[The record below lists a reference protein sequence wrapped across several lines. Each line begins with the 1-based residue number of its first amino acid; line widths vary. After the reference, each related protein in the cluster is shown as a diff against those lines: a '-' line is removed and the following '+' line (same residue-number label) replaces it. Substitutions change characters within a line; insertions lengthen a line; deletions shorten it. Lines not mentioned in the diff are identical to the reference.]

1 MLLSNTVNSRVQ
13 LYKNRIVLVGRLLA
27 LAFLSVA
34 CVSQSTSINITIPQ
48 GSENLHL
55 EQELIQGQS
64 LGVQMGG
71 LGRGGG
77 VRKSYQ
83 FDFNLKD
90 TDLIRYA
97 YLSIDTLGVDRP
109 ENPLYLNGHAIGFLK
124 RAGYGINQDKWYAGQ
139 EGPKQRKKEA
149 RTQRYLPAAYFRAGK
164 NTIEFGHQKLHKA
177 NQAGKIS
184 YEQYIIKKINLAVI
198 KTRTL
203 PRSPET
209 AARVNKKRRFPDQ
222 FAFFKDLSDEELYIA
237 LVKLPYL
244 LAELSD
250 SGGLASDSLS
260 YVYAR
265 IGDYYRWTGL
275 YNKSLDYHRK
285 ANRLQAEKPPT
296 LLTPKVR
303 AGLALAYNFVGD
315 YHSSVDEC
323 EKALAEIEQARAL
336 QIHPVPK
343 HFTHKADHLEFL
355 VSAYLAI
362 NHYHLQDASEAEYY
376 AYRVINNFDDT
387 WAHYSTRTMEIGR
400 FVPLSLAYQTMG
412 DAALRSGSY
421 AEALNY
427 YGEAEKYLGYEVRP
441 AIYHDQMIAIQ
452 IGIAKTLYH
461 QGQYDRAREILQ
473 KVKSPTNA
481 FLWRSYQLQ
490 GMIAESENSLG
501 QAVELYQ
508 RAIDAIEFSRAR
520 LTSHGLKINFMSD
533 KQEPYAR
540 MVNCLVKL
548 KQTTA
553 AYNYVEKSK
562 ARAFLDLI
570 ARSDRAIGQKN
581 EALKEITEEEKR
593 LRDNLL
599 SAQYRT
605 EMNTRMFQERGAT
618 DTDSREIRAARGALG
633 EFFSRWF
640 RRNKDFASLR
650 SADTLPIEK
659 VQALLPADAHLVEYY
674 FRGKQL
680 YAWLIG
686 PQSLQFVQ
694 KQVDE
699 KELLELVRTYR
710 GIISRPDAVRGL
722 EVTEQVV
729 PGQTQASLKTLRR
742 KLEAILVKDILSEIP
757 SRKIYIIPHGILHY
771 LPFQALTLDGRYLIE
786 RFEIGY
792 SPSASVLG
800 HVFDKKKTVKKAVLA
815 LGNPDL
821 GAPQMALPYAEIEVR
836 DIQQLFNQTTIL
848 TQNQA
853 SEATFKKKAGSYDI
867 LHIAS
872 HGEFNQD
879 TPLLSCLRL
888 APGGDEDGRLET
900 AEIFDLNLNAYLVTL
915 SACNTAMGKMAS
927 GDELMGL
934 TRAFM
939 FAGTPSIMSTFW
951 SVNDKSTSVL
961 MKHFYANLK
970 SKDKFAAMRQA
981 QIEMIGHPEYKHPY
995 YWAAFQIIG
1004 DYR

>member
-1 MLLSNTVNSRVQ
+1 MLS
-13 LYKNRIVLVGRLLA
+13 YKNRKVLVGLLII
-27 LAFLSVA
+27 LACLNKA
-34 CVSQSTSINITIPQ
+34 CITQSTSIKIMIPQ
-48 GSENLHL
+48 GKENLHL
-55 EQELIQGQS
+55 EQELFQS
-64 LGVQMGG
+64 QNLGVQMGP

-83 FDFNLKD
+83 FDFSVKD
-90 TDLIRYA
+90 TDRIRYA
-97 YLSIDTLGVDRP
+97 YLSIDTVDVDRP
-109 ENPLYLNGHAIGFLK
+109 ENPLHLNGHPIGFLK

-139 EGPKQRKKEA
+139 DGLKKRKRAA
-149 RTQRYLPAAYFRAGK
+149 RTQRYLPAAYFQDGK
-164 NTIEFGHQKLHKA
+164 NTITIGHHKLHQA
-177 NQAGKIS
+177 NQHGKVS
-184 YEQYIIKKINLAVI
+184 YEQYTIRKISLAVI

-203 PRSPET
+203 LHSQET
-209 AARVNKKRRFPDQ
+209 VTRVKKQRRFPDQ
-222 FAFFKDLSDEELYIA
+222 FAFFQDLNDEELYIA

-244 LAELSD
+244 LAEISD
-250 SGGLASDSLS
+250 SGSLAGDSLS

-285 ANRLQAEKPPT
+285 ASRLQAEMPLT

-315 YHSSVDEC
+315 YHSSVAEC
-323 EKALAEIEQARAL
+323 EKALQEIEQVRAS
-336 QIHPVPK
+336 QPHPVPK
-343 HFTHKADHLEFL
+343 HLTGKADHLEFL
-355 VSAYLAI
+355 LSAYLAI
-362 NHYHLQDASEAEYY
+362 NHYHLRDASEAEYF

-387 WAHYSTRTMEIGR
+387 WAHYNTRTTEIGK
-400 FVPLSLAYQTMG
+400 FVPLALAYQTMG
-412 DAALRSGSY
+412 DAALRSGEY
-421 AEALNY
+421 DAALQR

-441 AIYHDQMIAIQ
+441 DIYHDQMITIQ

-461 QGQYDRAREILQ
+461 QGQYKQAREILQ
-473 KVKSPTNA
+473 NVKFPTNA

-490 GMIAESENSLG
+490 GMIAESENNLK
-501 QAVELYQ
+501 QAVEFYQ
-508 RAIDAIEFSRAR
+508 KAIDAIEFSRAR

-540 MVNCLVKL
+540 MVKCLVL
-548 KQTTA
+548 LQRTSA

-570 ARSDRAIGQKN
+570 ASTDKIIGQKN
-581 EALKEITEEEKR
+581 ESLREITEEEKR
-593 LRDNLL
+593 LRENLL
-599 SAQYRT
+599 NVQYRT
-605 EMNTRMFQERGAT
+605 EMNTRMFQERGTAI
-618 DTDSREIRAARGALG
+618 DNNREIAEARGALG

-650 SADTLPIEK
+650 SSDTLPIEK

-674 FRGKQL
+674 FRDKHL
-680 YAWLIG
+680 YAWIIG
-686 PQSLQFVQ
+686 SHSFRFVQ
-694 KQVDE
+694 KQVDAGG
-699 KELLELVRTYR
+699 LLALVRSYR
-710 GIISRPDAVRGL
+710 DLISRPDTVRGL
-722 EVTEQVV
+722 KVAEQET
-729 PGQTQASLKTLRR
+729 PRQTQAQISLATISGQ
-742 KLEAILVKDILSEIP
+742 LENVLVEDIISGIP
-757 SRKIYIIPHGILHY
+757 SGKIYIIPHGILHY
-771 LPFQALTLDGRYLIE
+771 LPFQALTLEGKYLIE
-786 RFEIGY
+786 RYEIGY
-792 SPSASVLG
+792 SPSASVLR
-800 HVFDKKKTVKKAVLA
+800 HVFDRKKTVKKAVLA

-821 GAPQMALPYAEIEVR
+821 GTPQMALPYAEVEVG
-836 DIQQLFNQTTIL
+836 DIKQFFNQTTVL
-848 TQNQA
+848 TQHQA
-853 SEATFKKKAGSYDI
+853 SEATFKKKAGAYDI

-888 APGGDEDGRLET
+888 APGNREDGRLET

-970 SKDKFAAMRQA
+970 SKDKFAALRQA

-995 YWAAFQIIG
+995 FWAAFQIIG

>member
-1 MLLSNTVNSRVQ
+1 
-13 LYKNRIVLVGRLLA
+13 
-27 LAFLSVA
+27 
-34 CVSQSTSINITIPQ
+34 
-48 GSENLHL
+48 
-55 EQELIQGQS
+55 
-64 LGVQMGG
+64 
-71 LGRGGG
+71 
-77 VRKSYQ
+77 
-83 FDFNLKD
+83 
-90 TDLIRYA
+90 
-97 YLSIDTLGVDRP
+97 VD
-109 ENPLYLNGHAIGFLK
+109 K
-124 RAGYGINQDKWYAGQ
+124 R
-139 EGPKQRKKEA
+139 
-149 RTQRYLPAAYFRAGK
+149 
-164 NTIEFGHQKLHKA
+164 
-177 NQAGKIS
+177 
-184 YEQYIIKKINLAVI
+184 
-198 KTRTL
+198 
-203 PRSPET
+203 
-209 AARVNKKRRFPDQ
+209 RRFPDQ

-244 LAELSD
+244 LAEISD
-250 SGGLASDSLS
+250 SGSLTGDSLS

-285 ANRLQAEKPPT
+285 ASRLQAEMPLT

-303 AGLALAYNFVGD
+303 SGLALAYNFVGD
-315 YHSSVDEC
+315 YHSSVAEC
-323 EKALAEIEQARAL
+323 EKALKEIEQLKAS
-336 QIHPVPK
+336 QPHPVPK
-343 HFTHKADHLEFL
+343 HFTGRANHLEFL
-355 VSAYLAI
+355 LSAYLAI
-362 NHYHLQDASEAEYY
+362 NYYHLRDASEAEYY

-387 WAHYSTRTMEIGR
+387 WAHYNTRTTEIGK

-412 DAALRSGSY
+412 DAALRSGDY
-421 AEALNY
+421 AEALRL

-441 AIYHDQMIAIQ
+441 AIYHDQMITIQ

-473 KVKSPTNA
+473 RVKSPTNA

-490 GMIAESENSLG
+490 GMIAESESSLG

-508 RAIDAIEFSRAR
+508 KAIDAIEFSRAR

-540 MVNCLVKL
+540 MVHCLVKL
-548 KQTTA
+548 KQPTA

-570 ARSDRAIGQKN
+570 ARSDRVIGQKN

-650 SADTLPIEK
+650 SAQTLPIEK

-674 FRGKQL
+674 FRDKHL
-680 YAWLIG
+680 YAWLVG
-686 PQSLQFVQ
+686 PQSFQFVQ

-699 KELLELVRTYR
+699 NKLLELVRTYR
-710 GIISRPDAVRGL
+710 DLISRPDTVRGL
-722 EVTEQVV
+722 KVAEQEA
-729 PGQTQASLKTLRR
+729 PRQTQAQVSLATISGQ
-742 KLEAILVKDILSEIP
+742 LENVLVEDIISGIP
-757 SRKIYIIPHGILHY
+757 FGKIYIIPHGILHY
-771 LPFQALTLDGRYLIE
+771 LPFQALTLEGKYLIE
-786 RFEIGY
+786 RYEIGY
-792 SPSASVLG
+792 SPSASVLQ
-800 HVFDKKKTVKKAVLA
+800 HVFDRKKTVKKAVLA

-821 GAPQMALPYAEIEVR
+821 GTPQMALPYAEVEVG
-836 DIQQLFNQTTIL
+836 DIKQFFNQTTVL
-848 TQNQA
+848 TQHQV
-853 SEATFKKKAGSYDI
+853 SEATFKKKAGAYDI

-970 SKDKFAAMRQA
+970 SMDKFAAMRQA
-981 QIEMIGHPEYKHPY
+981 QIEMIRSPEYRHPY